1 MVIPLGFSPWISAWS
16 LRQLSFHMHSTDIK
30 IALLCPTLKNH
41 KTKHRS
47 QVLCCAISP
56 TLGKNGINLVLQM
69 SVIFCDA
76 LTIERHSAIT
86 GMIMLWKRQAEG
98 APVACCVSLK
108 MH

>member
-86 GMIMLWKRQAEG
+86 GMIMLWKHQAEG